1 METNVRA
8 KGPKAFIAKIC
19 AVLFLLIMIVFTL
32 YPIVYTVLGSLKTN
46 AELTAGGSF
55 LPKSWQFQN
64 YYQAFIQAD
73 FVKYTGNSVILA
85 VSTTLLAVITCAL
98 AGFIFARRDFT
109 GKKLLLGLYTSMMFI
124 SLGSVT
130 LYPIYQFLHD
140 VGLSKSMIGL
150 ILALTG
156 GQAMNVLLVMGF
168 VKGIPKE
175 LDEAAT
181 IDGCSWDG
189 IFTRI
194 ILPMCT
200 PILATVG
207 IFSAVN
213 QWNSFQDTLIY
224 MTDSKLYSL
233 QYLLYTYINQA
244 SALANAAKANSA
256 NVAALA
262 SAATPTSIRMTVSV
276 IVVLPIMFTYPFFQR
291 FFVKGMMLGAV
302 KG

>member
-32 YPIVYTVLGSLKTN
+32 YPIVYTVLGFLKTN
-46 AELTAGGSF
+46 ADLTAGGSF
-55 LPKSWQFQN
+55 LPKAWQFQN

-181 IDGCSWDG
+181 IDGCSLFG
-189 IFTRI
+189 TFVRI
-194 ILPMCT
+194 ILPLMK
-200 PILATVG
+200 PILAVVALFVFRNT
-207 IFSAVN
+207 
-213 QWNSFQDTLIY
+213 WNDYITTLI
-224 MTDSKLYSL
+224 MTITNPKLQTLTVAVVQLKYSVNAAAEWHIML
-233 QYLLYTYINQA
+233 AGASIAIIPILIVYLLCNKQFIAGLTA
-244 SALANAAKANSA
+244 
-256 NVAALA
+256 
-262 SAATPTSIRMTVSV
+262 
-276 IVVLPIMFTYPFFQR
+276 
-291 FFVKGMMLGAV
+291 GAV